1 MHCGPQNENL
11 GANLEK
17 FPTYEG
23 YPESEKELT
32 ENIWC
37 AGSNGDARRHAAIT
51 ILEKKGDLNWYLM
64 HSVPQIINS
73 GAKLKDSVF
82 FNHKKTTKLK
92 ISLLIVFDMPVLIAM
107 SASKNHFW
115 KFLENFSKKNKIWK
129 ILWKF

>member
-51 ILEKKGDLNWYLM
+51 ILEKKGDLNWYVM
-64 HSVPQIINS
+64 HSAPQITNS
-73 GAKLKDSVF
+73 GTKSKCSAFLAT
-82 FNHKKTTKLK
+82 KKKPTLLQ
-92 ISLLIVFDMPVLIAM
+92 IS
-107 SASKNHFW
+107 
-115 KFLENFSKKNKIWK
+115 
-129 ILWKF
+129 